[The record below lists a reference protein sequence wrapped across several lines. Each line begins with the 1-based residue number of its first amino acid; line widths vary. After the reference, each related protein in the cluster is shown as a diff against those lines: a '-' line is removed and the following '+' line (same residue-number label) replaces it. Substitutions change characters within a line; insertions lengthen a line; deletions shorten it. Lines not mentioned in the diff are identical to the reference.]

1 MKCKCDV
8 CNNQYKSSDSDATY
22 IYIFCSQSCEDK
34 SYDLMYDESG
44 EPSEYLKD
52 DMSNL

>member
-1 MKCKCDV
+1 MKRKCGV
-8 CNNQYKSSDSDATY
+8 CDRSYNSNNSDAVH
-22 IYIFCSQSCEDK
+22 IYIFCSHECEDK